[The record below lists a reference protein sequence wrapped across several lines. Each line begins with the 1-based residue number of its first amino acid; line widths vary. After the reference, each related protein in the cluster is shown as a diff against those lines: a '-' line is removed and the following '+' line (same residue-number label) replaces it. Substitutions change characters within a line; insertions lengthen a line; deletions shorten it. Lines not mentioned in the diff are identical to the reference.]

1 MSLKI
6 GSQTVLNED
15 ESKDVYFKNARN
27 MGCDKSEAWCY
38 AENTFLTLGNVILNE
53 RGERI

>member
-15 ESKDVYFKNARN
+15 ESKDVYFKNARD
-27 MGCDKSEAWCY
+27 MGWGKSESWWY

>member
-6 GSQTVLNED
+6 GSQTVLNEE

-53 RGERI
+53 RGGRV